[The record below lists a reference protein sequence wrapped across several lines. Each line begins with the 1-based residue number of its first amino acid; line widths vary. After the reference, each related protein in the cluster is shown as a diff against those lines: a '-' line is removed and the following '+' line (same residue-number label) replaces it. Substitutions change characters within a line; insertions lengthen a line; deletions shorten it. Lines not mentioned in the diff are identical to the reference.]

1 MPRFEYKCS
10 NCEETQVLVHAS
22 GQEPESNTCDVC
34 GEPKLERLYS
44 FSISKKISG
53 DSAPG
58 SVVKSFIEEA
68 REEVV
73 KEKKN
78 RRKQEY
84 KP

>member
-22 GQEPESNTCDVC
+22 GEEPENVCNVC

-44 FSISKKISG
+44 FTISKKVSG
-53 DSAPG
+53 DSEPG
-58 SVVKSFIEEA
+58 TVVKSFIEEA
-68 REEVV
+68 REEVI
-73 KEKKN
+73 KEKKVLQ
-78 RRKQEY
+78 KKEY